1 MIRIPSPGDDCTAG
15 VCLMAAAA
23 GSGLAAGACAASAF
37 WHARRHWVCIKAELV
52 RHSPAAAHSAQAWS
66 GRGPLGA
73 DADVAGPL
81 TPTGSISPA
90 ARICSGIAMMAHSMV
105 KTIDRCFLLPN

>member
-73 DADVAGPL
+73 DADF
-81 TPTGSISPA
+81 TGSISPA

-105 KTIDRCFLLPN
+105 KTIDQCFLLPN

>member
-37 WHARRHWVCIKAELV
+37 WHARRHCVCIKAELV

-73 DADVAGPL
+73 DADF
-81 TPTGSISPA
+81 TGSICPE
-90 ARICSGIAMMAHSMV
+90 ARICSGSAMIANAHSMV
-105 KTIDRCFLLPN
+105 KTIGVFLLPY